1 MKKGEIV
8 ERIDGGWSCQRRGCT
23 SGIAYKWNR
32 GPVSYGDYSL
42 DMNTRYYILAFMYM
56 GSTNKVSIQGLGSIR
71 ECIYKCLSP
80 FGTVSKI
87 LADLAVLSMARE
99 DFNLPRVFA
108 GIGP

>member
-80 FGTVSKI
+80 FGTVPFQDVSSRLGSTEYGTRRASTDLVCL
-87 LADLAVLSMARE
+87 LA
-99 DFNLPRVFA
+99 
-108 GIGP
+108 